1 MGRVEIRKVESNHD
15 LKTFVQFYYDL
26 YRDCPHAVPFLFTDE
41 IATLK
46 KDKNPAFEFCEADFF
61 LAYKEGKVVGRVAA
75 ILNKKANQRW
85 NVKQVRFGYF
95 DFIDDLEV
103 SKALMDTVEQW
114 GRERGMTQIAGPL
127 GFTDMDREGMM
138 VEGFNRLSTMYVNYN
153 YPYYPQHIEKF
164 GRFEKDN
171 DYLEFLVKISDHVPE
186 KIMKVSQVIEKRYN
200 LRVKKFTRKELVS
213 GGKGRE
219 IFHIINKTYDGLYG
233 FSQLSE
239 RQIDHYVDEYIKIAD
254 LDLVTG
260 VEDATNNKLVGFG
273 ICFPSF
279 SNALQKTR
287 DGHFLPFGWWH
298 LLKVLKFH
306 KTNAIDMLLIGVL
319 PEYRAKGANS
329 LIFRD
334 IVQQMLRYGYVFAEA
349 MPQMETNTRII
360 SLWDYFEHEQHRRH
374 RCYKREI
381 L

>member
-41 IATLK
+41 IATLR

-85 NVKQVRFGYF
+85 NVQQVRFGYF

-138 VEGFNRLSTMYVNYN
+138 VEGFDRLSTMYVNYN
-153 YPYYPQHIEKF
+153 YPYYPQHIEKL

-279 SNALQKTR
+279 SNAMQKTR

-334 IVQQMLRYGYVFAEA
+334 IVQQMLRHGYVFFVVFLR
-349 MPQMETNTRII
+349 MESNTRII

-374 RCYKREI
+374 RCYKREF

>member
-260 VEDATNNKLVGFG
+260 VEDSTNNKLVGFG

-334 IVQQMLRYGYVFAEA
+334 IVQQMLRYGYDFAEA

>member
-41 IATLK
+41 IATLR

-153 YPYYPQHIEKF
+153 YPYYPQHIEKL

-239 RQIDHYVDEYIKIAD
+239 RQIDHYVDEYIKSAD

-306 KTNAIDMLLIGVL
+306 KTNTIDMLLIGVL

-334 IVQQMLRYGYVFAEA
+334 IVLQMLRHGYVFAEA

>member
-1 MGRVEIRKVESNHD
+1 MESVEIKKVRSNHD
-15 LKTFVQFYYDL
+15 LKTFVQFHYDL
-26 YRDCPHAVPFLFTDE
+26 YRDCPHAVPFLYTDE
-41 IATLK
+41 IVTLR

-61 LAYKEGKVVGRVAA
+61 LAYKNGKVVGRVAA

-85 NVKQVRFGYF
+85 NVQQVRFGYF

-127 GFTDMDREGMM
+127 GFTDMDREGML

-153 YPYYPQHIEKF
+153 YPYYPHHIEKL

-171 DYLEFLVKISDHVPE
+171 DYLEFLVKVSDHVPE
-186 KIMKVSQVIEKRYN
+186 KIMKVSEVIEKRYN
-200 LRVKKFTRKELVS
+200 LRVRKFTRKELVS

-306 KTNAIDMLLIGVL
+306 KTNTIDMLLIGVL
-319 PEYRAKGANS
+319 PEYRARGANS
-329 LIFRD
+329 LIFKD
-334 IVQQMLRYGYVFAEA
+334 IVQQMLRHGYTQAEA

>member
-85 NVKQVRFGYF
+85 NVQQVRFGYF

-153 YPYYPQHIEKF
+153 YPYYPQHIEKL

-334 IVQQMLRYGYVFAEA
+334 IVLQMLRHGYVFAEA

>member
-85 NVKQVRFGYF
+85 NVQQVRFGYF
-95 DFIDDLEV
+95 DFIDDVEV

-153 YPYYPQHIEKF
+153 YPYYPQHIEKL

-334 IVQQMLRYGYVFAEA
+334 IVLQMLRHGYVFAEA

>member
-15 LKTFVQFYYDL
+15 LKAFVQFYYDL

-41 IATLK
+41 IATLR

-85 NVKQVRFGYF
+85 NVQQVRFGYF

-153 YPYYPQHIEKF
+153 YPYYPQHIEKL

-306 KTNAIDMLLIGVL
+306 KTNTIDMLLIGVL

-334 IVQQMLRYGYVFAEA
+334 IVLQMLRHGYVFAEA

>member
-1 MGRVEIRKVESNHD
+1 MGKVEIRKVQDKHD
-15 LKTFVQFYYDL
+15 LKTFVQFHYDL
-26 YRDCPHAVPFLFTDE
+26 YRDCPHSVPFLYTDE
-41 IATLK
+41 IATLM
-46 KDKNPAFEFCEADFF
+46 KDKNPAFEFCEADYF

-75 ILNKKANQRW
+75 ILNKKANKRW
-85 NVKQVRFGYF
+85 DVQQVRFGYL
-95 DFIDDLEV
+95 DFIDDFDV
-103 SKALMDTVEQW
+103 SSALMETVEQW
-114 GRERGMTQIAGPL
+114 GRERGLNQVAGPL
-127 GFTDMDREGMM
+127 GFTDMDREGLM
-138 VEGFNRLSTMYVNYN
+138 VEGFDRLSTMYVNYN
-153 YPYYPQHIEKF
+153 YPYYSKHIEKM

-171 DYLEFLVKISDHVPE
+171 DYLEFLVKVGDRVPD
-186 KIMKVSQVIEKRYN
+186 KIMKVSQVVEKRYN

-260 VEDATNNKLVGFG
+260 VEDATQNKLVGFG

-279 SNALQKTR
+279 SKALQKTR
-287 DGHFLPFGWWH
+287 DGHFMPFGWWH

-306 KTNAIDMLLIGVL
+306 KTNVIDMLLIGVL
-319 PEYRAKGANS
+319 PEYRAKGANA
-329 LIFRD
+329 LIFKD
-334 IVQQMLRYGYVFAEA
+334 IVQQMLRNGYTCAEA
-349 MPQMETNTRII
+349 MPQMETNSRII
-360 SLWDYFEHEQHRRH
+360 SLWEYFEYEQHRRH

>member
-41 IATLK
+41 IATLR

-153 YPYYPQHIEKF
+153 YPYYPQHIEKL

-306 KTNAIDMLLIGVL
+306 KTKAIDMLLIGVL

-334 IVQQMLRYGYVFAEA
+334 IVLQMLRHGYVFAEA

-360 SLWDYFEHEQHRRH
+360 SLWDYFKHEQHRRH

>member
-1 MGRVEIRKVESNHD
+1 MESVEIKKVRSNHD
-15 LKTFVQFYYDL
+15 LKTFVQFHYDL
-26 YRDCPHAVPFLFTDE
+26 YRDCPHAVPYLFTDE
-41 IATLK
+41 IATLR

-61 LAYKEGKVVGRVAA
+61 LAYKNGKVVGRVAA

-85 NVKQVRFGYF
+85 NVQQVRFGYF

-127 GFTDMDREGMM
+127 GFTDMDREGML

-153 YPYYPQHIEKF
+153 YPYYPQHIEKL

-186 KIMKVSQVIEKRYN
+186 KIMKVSEVIEKRYN
-200 LRVKKFTRKELVS
+200 LRVRKFTRKELVS
-213 GGKGRE
+213 GGMGRE

-260 VEDATNNKLVGFG
+260 VEDANNSKLVGFG

-306 KTNAIDMLLIGVL
+306 KTKTIDMLLIGVL
-319 PEYRAKGANS
+319 PEYRARGANS
-329 LIFRD
+329 LIFKD
-334 IVQQMLRYGYVFAEA
+334 IVQQMLHHGYTQAEA

>member
-1 MGRVEIRKVESNHD
+1 MGRVEIRKVDSNHD

-41 IATLK
+41 IATLR

-85 NVKQVRFGYF
+85 NVQQVRFGYF

-138 VEGFNRLSTMYVNYN
+138 VEGFDRLSTMYVNYN
-153 YPYYPQHIEKF
+153 YPYYPQHIEKL

-279 SNALQKTR
+279 SNAMQKTR

-306 KTNAIDMLLIGVL
+306 KTKAIDMLLIGVL

-334 IVQQMLRYGYVFAEA
+334 IVQQMLCHGYVFAEA

>member
-85 NVKQVRFGYF
+85 NVQQVRFGYF

-138 VEGFNRLSTMYVNYN
+138 VEGFDRLSTMYVNYN
-153 YPYYPQHIEKF
+153 YPYYPQHIEKL

-279 SNALQKTR
+279 SNAMQKTR

-334 IVQQMLRYGYVFAEA
+334 IVLQMLRHGYVFAEA

>member
-41 IATLK
+41 IATLR

-85 NVKQVRFGYF
+85 NVQQVRFGYF

-334 IVQQMLRYGYVFAEA
+334 IVLQMLRHGYVFAEA

>member
-41 IATLK
+41 IATLR

-153 YPYYPQHIEKF
+153 YPYYPQHIEKL

-334 IVQQMLRYGYVFAEA
+334 IVLQMLRHGYVFAEA

>member
-41 IATLK
+41 IATLR

-138 VEGFNRLSTMYVNYN
+138 VEGFDRLSTMYVNYN
-153 YPYYPQHIEKF
+153 YPYYPQHIEKL

-306 KTNAIDMLLIGVL
+306 KTNTIDMLLIGVL

-334 IVQQMLRYGYVFAEA
+334 IVLQMLRHGYVFAEA

>member
-85 NVKQVRFGYF
+85 NVQQVRFGYF

-138 VEGFNRLSTMYVNYN
+138 VEGFDRLSTMYVNYN
-153 YPYYPQHIEKF
+153 YPYYPQHIEKL

-334 IVQQMLRYGYVFAEA
+334 IVLQMLRHGYVFAEA

>member
-85 NVKQVRFGYF
+85 NVQQVRFGYF

-138 VEGFNRLSTMYVNYN
+138 VEGFDRLSTMYVNYN
-153 YPYYPQHIEKF
+153 YPYYPQHIEKL

-254 LDLVTG
+254 LDMVTG

-279 SNALQKTR
+279 SNAMQKTR

-334 IVQQMLRYGYVFAEA
+334 IVLQMLRHGYVFAEA

>member
-1 MGRVEIRKVESNHD
+1 MGRVEIRKVDSNHD

-41 IATLK
+41 IATLRR
-46 KDKNPAFEFCEADFF
+46 DKNPAFEFCEADFF

-85 NVKQVRFGYF
+85 NVQQVRFGYF

-138 VEGFNRLSTMYVNYN
+138 VEGFDRLSTMYVNYN
-153 YPYYPQHIEKF
+153 YPYYPQHIEKL

-260 VEDATNNKLVGFG
+260 VEDATNNKLVPT
-273 ICFPSF
+273 IRWWDSALPSPR
-279 SNALQKTR
+279 STR
-287 DGHFLPFGWWH
+287 HC
-298 LLKVLKFH
+298 VR
-306 KTNAIDMLLIGVL
+306 
-319 PEYRAKGANS
+319 RATAGCCPS
-329 LIFRD
+329 
-334 IVQQMLRYGYVFAEA
+334 VGG
-349 MPQMETNTRII
+349 T
-360 SLWDYFEHEQHRRH
+360 
-374 RCYKREI
+374 C
-381 L
+381 

>member
-41 IATLK
+41 IATLR

-153 YPYYPQHIEKF
+153 YPYYPQHIEKL

-306 KTNAIDMLLIGVL
+306 KTNTIDMLLIGVL

-334 IVQQMLRYGYVFAEA
+334 IVLQMLRHGYVFAEA

>member
-41 IATLK
+41 IATLR

-85 NVKQVRFGYF
+85 NVQQVRFGYF

-114 GRERGMTQIAGPL
+114 GREKGMTQIAGPL

-138 VEGFNRLSTMYVNYN
+138 VEGFDRLSTMYVNYN
-153 YPYYPQHIEKF
+153 YPYYPQHIEKL

-279 SNALQKTR
+279 SNAMQKTR

-306 KTNAIDMLLIGVL
+306 KTKAIDMLLIGVL

-334 IVQQMLRYGYVFAEA
+334 IVQQMLRHGYVFAEA

>member
-41 IATLK
+41 IATLR

-85 NVKQVRFGYF
+85 NVQQVRFGYF

-138 VEGFNRLSTMYVNYN
+138 VEGFDRLSTMYVNYN
-153 YPYYPQHIEKF
+153 YPYYPQHIEKL

-279 SNALQKTR
+279 SNAMQKTR

-306 KTNAIDMLLIGVL
+306 KTNTIDMLLIGVL

-334 IVQQMLRYGYVFAEA
+334 IVLQMLRHGYVFAEA